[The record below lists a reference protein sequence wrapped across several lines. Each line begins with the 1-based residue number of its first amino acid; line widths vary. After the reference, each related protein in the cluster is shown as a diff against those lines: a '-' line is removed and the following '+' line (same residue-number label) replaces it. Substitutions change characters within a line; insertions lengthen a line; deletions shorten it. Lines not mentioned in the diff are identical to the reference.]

1 MPPNPPV
8 GQTILKKPVIWTNGR
23 ILNLDSGFK
32 HKHLCTGPTFTAGT
46 ACVYK
51 CVYCYVKAIVGTKPF
66 VTNVLG
72 GQNFQNVVIRRN
84 DAVNKLKSELY
95 AANGKPKYKYETGVV
110 YGSPLVDIAPNVELA
125 DETIE
130 IVRLLLDAT
139 GWDVR
144 LLSKSPL
151 ITRVAK
157 AFSSPDDKKRIIFGV
172 STGTLDDQLALA
184 IEPTCAPPSKRCEAL
199 RWLQD
204 NQYRTFGM
212 LCPILPQPLSLFVQ
226 QAIAEIRPD
235 KCEYVW
241 AEVFNVR
248 GDSMKETLAALQKAG
263 LKQATV
269 DFDAV
274 CGPGTKTNWEQ
285 YARDTFTALASA
297 IPMKYPNGE
306 SKLRFLQY
314 VNSASEPWWQAQ
326 IPNGAIVLKN
336 QPKKP
341 KVVNTAANGSAASG
355 TPAPA
360 LLVPGPLIANGVAT
374 ANGEPQAI
382 PAVMVPTGKNPKH
395 VAAAKKAWVTIR
407 ANKAKAAGAAPTVAP
422 TTGTP

>member
-1 MPPNPPV
+1 M
-8 GQTILKKPVIWTNGR
+8 KKPVIWADGR

-46 ACVYK
+46 ACAYK

-184 IEPTCAPPSKRCEAL
+184 IEPTCASPSKRCEAL

-212 LCPILPQPLSLFVQ
+212 LCPILPQPLGLFVQ

-274 CGPGTKTNWEQ
+274 CGPGTKINWEQ

-326 IPNGAIVLKN
+326 VSNGAVVLKN

-341 KVVNTAANGSAASG
+341 KAALAVPKVAAVAV
-355 TPAPA
+355 TLAPA
-360 LLVPGPLIANGVAT
+360 LSVPVPVIANGAVST
-374 ANGEPQAI
+374 NGSTQAI
-382 PAVMVPTGKNPKH
+382 SAAVVPNGKNPKH
-395 VAAAKKAWVTIR
+395 IAASKKAWVTIR
-407 ANKAKAAGAAPTVAP
+407 ANKAKAKALLATGMVPTVVP
-422 TTGTP
+422 TTGIP